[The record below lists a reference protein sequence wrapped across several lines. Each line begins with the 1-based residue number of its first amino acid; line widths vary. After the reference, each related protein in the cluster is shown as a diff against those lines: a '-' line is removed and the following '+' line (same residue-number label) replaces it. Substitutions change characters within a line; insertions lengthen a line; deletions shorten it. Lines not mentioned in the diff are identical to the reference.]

1 MYNVAPYVERCLR
14 SLEEQDIPQEDYEII
29 CINDGSPDNCS
40 EVVRRLQAIY
50 PNILLIEQENQGVSN
65 ARNNGIN
72 AARGKYVIFI
82 DPDDYISPNS
92 LCKKIEEIEKHNL
105 DVAYTGYI
113 ILDEHMRECYR
124 YDLALNDEK
133 ILSGVTFFNKYEKG
147 NNQIRDP
154 DRSWA
159 IFFKYQYLIDNNLRF
174 LEDVPYL
181 EDGEFMAR
189 AICLAERVT
198 FINDPFYIRTTRK
211 GSATHSGLFFTEKAR
226 KGFLKAA
233 NNLVWFKDTIA
244 TRAEQKAFLNYQIIH
259 FVILYIITF
268 KRLDYFSKYKRI
280 YKDLKTSKLKYLDTN
295 GCTRFYSKMGRNYNF
310 SLHWFFIYLQI
321 HLVFKKIRYNIQRFR
336 KVIVISKS
344 SYLIYCIYLLV
355 HGKPLISG

>member
-1 MYNVAPYVERCLR
+1 MKRLSIIIPMYNVENYVERCIM
-14 SLEEQDIPQEDYEII
+14 SLENQDISKADYEII
-29 CINDGSPDNCS
+29 CINDGSPDDS
-40 EVVRRLQAIY
+40 RGVIVRLQEKFS
-50 PNILLIEQENQGVSN
+50 NIILIDQENRGVSN

-92 LCKKIEEIEKHNL
+92 LCKKIEKIEKHDL
-105 DVAYTGYI
+105 DVAYTGYT
-113 ILDEHMRECYR
+113 ILDTQMRECYK
-124 YDLALNDEK
+124 YDLLLNDEK

-147 NNQIRDP
+147 NIQIRDP

-198 FINDPFYIRTTRK
+198 FISNPFYMRTTRL

-226 KGFLKAA
+226 TGFLKAA
-233 NNLVWFKDTIA
+233 NNLAWFKDTIA

-268 KRLDYFSKYKRI
+268 KRFDYFLKYRRI

-310 SLHWFFIYLQI
+310 SLHRFFISLQI
-321 HLVFKKIRYNIQRFR
+321 HLVFKKIRYNLQRLR

-344 SYLIYCIYLLV
+344 SYLI
-355 HGKPLISG
+355 